1 MGGGSGQGPQAPLT
15 GQLDLQLWASARP
28 TRCTGS
34 VARPACRPAP
44 TRSTAAP
51 ASAPSAASAQKV
63 RASPSQDPL
72 AEPRAG
78 PPCPQPQAG
87 SQDPRP
93 QTLHWDLPQRRLCLP
108 GPHPQGARRWRCR
121 ACHHGAAP
129 REGVGPRGRALHDPT
144 GGGGVPQPQPQEAPL
159 LQGWFWMTSQKTT
172 AVFPSPSAPA
182 CSAGWFMPP
191 GRSQQPPARPGECR
205 AAGEGMQA
213 SGEMLGNAGSC
224 LSPIAGARGATG
236 NVRSG
241 PAHGAVPWREA
252 PSSPR
257 STPGP
262 SASMAPAPT
271 SLSR

>member
-1 MGGGSGQGPQAPLT
+1 MRGGSGQGPQAPLT

-159 LQGWFWMTSQKTT
+159 LQPLDKLLRFICCSDLSTVTFWQSEKAFEKLPLVLYTLPVLKK
-172 AVFPSPSAPA
+172 FPSK
-182 CSAGWFMPP
+182 
-191 GRSQQPPARPGECR
+191 QR
-205 AAGEGMQA
+205 AH
-213 SGEMLGNAGSC
+213 SLGICYLDRKS
-224 LSPIAGARGATG
+224 
-236 NVRSG
+236 V
-241 PAHGAVPWREA
+241 V
-252 PSSPR
+252 
-257 STPGP
+257 
-262 SASMAPAPT
+262 
-271 SLSR
+271 